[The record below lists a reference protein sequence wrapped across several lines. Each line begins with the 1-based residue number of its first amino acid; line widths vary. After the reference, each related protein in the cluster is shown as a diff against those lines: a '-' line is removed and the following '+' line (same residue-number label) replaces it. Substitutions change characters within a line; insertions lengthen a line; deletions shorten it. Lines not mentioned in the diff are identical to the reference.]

1 MAKCKLCGKE
11 VDKNTAFKLSTRT
24 YCCSEEELNKHNE
37 LANLVKIGRETLFS
51 LFNSKLTTGNI
62 IFLNSAIKEII
73 TRHNEERF
81 MLLADRCKLEL
92 KDNKLF
98 NELDQ
103 SNKVK
108 YLVAVMNN
116 KIESIKSVVKT
127 IEICYNDIDEIKQ
140 IIPNNKTNISFMF
153 EKYGE

>member
-140 IIPNNKTNISFMF
+140 VIPNNKTNISFMF

>member
-1 MAKCKLCGKE
+1 M
-11 VDKNTAFKLSTRT
+11 
-24 YCCSEEELNKHNE
+24 
-37 LANLVKIGRETLFS
+37 FS
-51 LFNSKLTTGNI
+51 LFNSKLATGNI

-81 MLLADRCKLEL
+81 MLLADKCKLEL

-108 YLVAVMNN
+108 YLVAVMSN

-140 IIPNNKTNISFMF
+140 VIPNNKTNISFMF

>member
-73 TRHNEERF
+73 TRHNEKRF
-81 MLLADRCKLEL
+81 MLLADKCKLEL

-127 IEICYNDIDEIKQ
+127 VEICYNDIDEIKQ